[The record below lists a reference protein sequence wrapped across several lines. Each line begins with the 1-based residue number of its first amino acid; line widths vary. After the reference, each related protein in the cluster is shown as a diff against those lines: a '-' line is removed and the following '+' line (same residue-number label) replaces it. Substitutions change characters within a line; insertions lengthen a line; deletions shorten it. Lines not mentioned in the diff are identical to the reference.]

1 MRAGAIGEGLLA
13 VRLDRASAREVR
25 RTVGQTCAVDLPS
38 AVERQERRERDGGD
52 RGGEEGAH
60 AHLLSKRRAT
70 SNGGFAWK
78 LRAITCAKL
87 GHRAYT
93 RPVDRRPSFIAVALV
108 GCVAACGSSRQDFVT
123 PDAGGDGSIIGP
135 GSDGTAPAPTVVG
148 HLTGKVFAPE
158 GTIPI
163 SGALVYLAVGKP
175 ATQTKGVYC
184 DKCVELTATTAYTYS
199 KADGTFDLG
208 AYYEGDQW
216 LVVQK
221 GQFRRARPFTV
232 KAPTQV
238 VPAPLSTLPGKSNP
252 DAGDEIPKMAVVQ
265 AQWDKI
271 EVSLARLGLGVVTKD
286 FLNQPQVKPSDANF
300 DIVDPTLFDSSAKLA
315 QYNIVF
321 AGCSF
326 SSGTTCDTSQ
336 PAGSST
342 VQKNLQDF
350 VKAGGKLY
358 TSDYS
363 YELVRQP
370 WPGFVHWDGETG
382 TLGSACQSGAYD
394 TTAQVTDPGLSAWLS
409 ALGDPTPTLKQ
420 SWTSIKSVS
429 PQPGTDQDGKPT
441 TITPKVWMSGNGK
454 PMTVSFQNGCG
465 RVLFSTYHT
474 EASDQ
479 LLSQEKAL
487 LYVLLEVGV
496 CVGTLPP
503 PK

>member
-1 MRAGAIGEGLLA
+1 MARGPLLIGLVFAGWVI
-13 VRLDRASAREVR
+13 
-25 RTVGQTCAVDLPS
+25 
-38 AVERQERRERDGGD
+38 
-52 RGGEEGAH
+52 
-60 AHLLSKRRAT
+60 
-70 SNGGFAWK
+70 
-78 LRAITCAKL
+78 
-87 GHRAYT
+87 
-93 RPVDRRPSFIAVALV
+93 
-108 GCVAACGSSRQDFVT
+108 ACGSSRQDFVT

-163 SGALVYLAVGKP
+163 SGALIYLAVGKP

-199 KADGTFDLG
+199 KPDGTFDLG
-208 AYYEGDQW
+208 AHYEGEQW

-232 KAPTQV
+232 TAPTQV

-252 DAGDEIPKMAVVQ
+252 DAGDEIPRMAVVQ

-300 DIVDPTLFDSSAKLA
+300 DIVDPTLFDSAQKLA

-326 SSGTTCDTSQ
+326 SSGTTCNTSQ
-336 PAGSST
+336 PAGNST

-370 WPGFVHWDGETG
+370 WPGFVHWVVYNM
-382 TLGSACQSGAYD
+382 TLGASGQSGAH
-394 TTAQVTDPGLSAWLS
+394 TAQVHLSGKNDLLLRCQVPREVRGRSAEVHGAAQAGRASSASAVGHLLPLS
-409 ALGDPTPTLKQ
+409 HGSRGQAVRPWSLSEGRHGAQLAIGKQTCDLILGCEPYRMSGKD
-420 SWTSIKSVS
+420 S
-429 PQPGTDQDGKPT
+429 PQSTEIHLPT
-441 TITPKVWMSGNGK
+441 
-454 PMTVSFQNGCG
+454 C
-465 RVLFSTYHT
+465 R
-474 EASDQ
+474 
-479 LLSQEKAL
+479 
-487 LYVLLEVGV
+487 
-496 CVGTLPP
+496 
-503 PK
+503 